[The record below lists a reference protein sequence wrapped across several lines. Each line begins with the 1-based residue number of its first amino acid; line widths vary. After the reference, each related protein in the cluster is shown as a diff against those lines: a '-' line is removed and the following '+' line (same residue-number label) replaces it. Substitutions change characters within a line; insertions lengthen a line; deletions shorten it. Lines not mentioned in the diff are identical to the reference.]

1 MSGTEDPGPG
11 STGDPAS
18 TGGPGPGSSDGP
30 ALTGDLF
37 EGVDHVGYAVPDLEE
52 ALALHTG
59 RLGWRLEHRERNEE
73 QGVEEA
79 MLVTG
84 AGDGTRVQLLAPTSP
99 DSPIARHLERR
110 GPGVQQV
117 AYRVRDL
124 EQVSAEL
131 RRRGLRLLQPER
143 RRGTAGSLIS
153 FLHPSDTGG
162 VLVELVQP
170 PEADGNRPG
179 VTDLD

>member
-1 MSGTEDPGPG
+1 MSSTDDP
-11 STGDPAS
+11 D
-18 TGGPGPGSSDGP
+18 GGR
-30 ALTGDLF
+30 ALPGDLF
-37 EGVDHVGYAVPDLEE
+37 EGVDHIGYAVPDLEE

-59 RLGWRLEHRERNEE
+59 RLGWRLEHREHNEE

-79 MLVTG
+79 MLTT
-84 AGDGTRVQLLAPTSP
+84 GDGLGARVQLLAPTRS

-131 RRRGLRLLQPER
+131 RRRGFRLLQPEA

-170 PEADGNRPG
+170 AATGGTHRD
-179 VTDLD
+179 VTVLD

>member
-1 MSGTEDPGPG
+1 MSTTEGPG
-11 STGDPAS
+11 
-18 TGGPGPGSSDGP
+18 GSSTEGR
-30 ALTGDLF
+30 ALPGDLF
-37 EGVDHVGYAVPDLEE
+37 EGVDHVGYAVVDLEE

-59 RLGWRLEHRERNEE
+59 RLGWRLEHRERNDE

-84 AGDGTRVQLLAPTSP
+84 DGLGARVQLLAPTSP

-131 RRRGLRLLQPER
+131 RRRGFRLLAPEG

-153 FLHPSDTGG
+153 FLHPGDTGG

-170 PEADGNRPG
+170 AAVTNSPPD